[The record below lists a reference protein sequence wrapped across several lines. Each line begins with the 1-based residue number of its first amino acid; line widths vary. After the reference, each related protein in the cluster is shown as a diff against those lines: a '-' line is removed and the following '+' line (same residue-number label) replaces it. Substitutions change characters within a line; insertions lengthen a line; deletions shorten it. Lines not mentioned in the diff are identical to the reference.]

1 MKKGKFRL
9 RISFKGKSLAIESTR
24 LYSYIKENWGAPFII
39 TFMILLL
46 SAAGAL
52 INNLE
57 ALANEI
63 AIYAYYSLCIG
74 VFLQFLCFLKYG
86 EKGNEDNK

>member
-1 MKKGKFRL
+1 MKKTKFKL
-9 RISFKGKSLAIESTR
+9 KISFKGKSLAIEPIR
-24 LYSYIKENWGAPFII
+24 LYSYIRENWGSLFII
-39 TFMILLL
+39 AFMILLL
-46 SAAGAL
+46 AAAGAL

-74 VFLQFLCFLKYG
+74 IFLQFICFLKYS
-86 EKGNEDNK
+86 EKENENNK

>member
-1 MKKGKFRL
+1 MSQKSRDKTGRIVFKAKQYL
-9 RISFKGKSLAIESTR
+9 R
-24 LYSYIKENWGAPFII
+24 ENWGAPFII

-46 SAAGAL
+46 FAAGAL

-74 VFLQFLCFLKYG
+74 VFLQFLCLLKYG
-86 EKGNEDNK
+86 KKEE